1 MQQETLRKLYI
12 AEMALGVL
20 SMILGALIT
29 ALVWRQGYYV
39 GALMLVVTG
48 LLSFFLAWRE
58 YRGWEGSRTQR
69 TCIEQMAE
77 REGVTEQLKAEN
89 QIEWVGRLNALRE
102 AATEIVNTE
111 VIFV

>member
-1 MQQETLRKLYI
+1 MKQETLRKLYI

-69 TCIEQMAE
+69 TCIADLRRTFLFLNLMLCILVV
-77 REGVTEQLKAEN
+77 VTL
-89 QIEWVGRLNALRE
+89 LS
-102 AATEIVNTE
+102 IVWHP
-111 VIFV
+111 